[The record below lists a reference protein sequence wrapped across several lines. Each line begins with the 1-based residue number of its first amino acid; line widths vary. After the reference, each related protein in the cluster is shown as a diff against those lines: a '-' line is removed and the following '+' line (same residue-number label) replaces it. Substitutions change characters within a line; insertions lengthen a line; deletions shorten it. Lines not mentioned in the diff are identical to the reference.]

1 MERVSA
7 QRAEIDASRLDRT
20 EIIGMVAA
28 VVLVISL
35 FLEWFSL
42 STDPSVVQR
51 GGDPENWA
59 CGVGESSC
67 SAWDTFPIL
76 RWLLLG
82 AAAAPFILAWI
93 VIRGHAL
100 SWPRGEL
107 TAIVGLTAFVLIA
120 YNGIVDKPND
130 GLEIGLAF
138 GYWLALLASI
148 PSRAASG
155 RSRAAAGRGESHR
168 RPSNGRD
175 PGSRAAY

>member
-7 QRAEIDASRLDRT
+7 GRARLDATKLDRS

-28 VVLVISL
+28 AVLVFSL

-42 STDPSVVQR
+42 STDPTVVQR
-51 GGDPENWA
+51 GGDTGNWA

-76 RWLLLG
+76 RWLLLA

-120 YNGIVDKPND
+120 YNGIIDKPQD
-130 GLEIGLAF
+130 GLEISLAI
-138 GYWLALLASI
+138 GYWLGLLASI
-148 PSRAASG
+148 GIFISGGFRAVESG
-155 RSRAAAGRGESHR
+155 GGGQRKPPATF
-168 RPSNGRD
+168 
-175 PGSRAAY
+175 